1 MDLGNT
7 ETASIPTPLPHT
19 DPDESKSVTVQ
30 GATLDCGVD
39 LERPMPKSETP
50 PQILWESHPAQTV
63 SISPLANID
72 PDESESVLKL
82 EPAPCPE
89 MDPENTNSDSVLCQ
103 IQEEFDSAQKPSEQ
117 RDPFPGLILL
127 TDTDLSFPTV
137 SETAPCLGPELDPSD
152 MRDSEDPISASEP
165 LQIDGEPDPCRKEL
179 GSMPRPT
186 PHPHIDSRVKLGSDP
201 CPDTDSE
208 NTKSTPPELQGEPD
222 TAEIPSEQPAT
233 ALTSTTE
240 SEVDLASPAASCSVS
255 CVGQPDL
262 CNGMRSENPTPA
274 SEPLQTEE
282 DPDLVQIQ
290 ANTPLPHLD
299 SQGFESVP
307 PHKSDATQIGLQP
320 EQPAPVSLTVKTE
333 PGLSSLA
340 VLYPVAY
347 IRQEP
352 GVVTLQSDSQGRDRI
367 LEGSRLRRL
376 QPQPQSLPYFPP
388 IQPPTYSP
396 IRPQQSPSI
405 SNGPCPMICHSILIP
420 SCPPLDLP
428 PDFPSYHPQINH
440 NCLQPGPNR
449 PSLTSQLRPNHP
461 QPPPDLQL
469 GPGLPGPLPGMAG
482 SIPGSLPSQPPT
494 NQAWCR
500 GESFSSRGVFENYSP
515 VIRSFCLQYPS
526 LLFTQGI
533 SAAVGEW
540 RKLSNYDPGYTG
552 KSSATTSAKETET
565 KSTTRVNQAKDK
577 TQRATKSGS
586 GPRVPHGGRLGKV
599 DIKVLEERALG
610 EYTAAMEALLIDPT
624 GVRERLEVRGQEE
637 EGDEEEEGEGD
648 GECSFTEYL
657 NELCSQREFVTKV
670 EAVLDLQYLSSLLT
684 FDPDTIDLLAQ
695 EEAQV
700 DQEMPDVPASV
711 TSTDPEDYTT
721 HTASEGC
728 TTQQLAPSLTEHR
741 EALSLPMT
749 SYELQF
755 ERHCMSMSSIHRKSH
770 STPNYDNH
778 NAPGHGPPLFI
789 QTQDG
794 CTVSYLIPPIPT
806 PSPSETFQLA
816 TSQDGLFQLQGPYP
830 PPQPGNNSHNAPF
843 PMPTPHLRAFSLP
856 PLPVCHKNYN
866 YHNAPPPQ
874 GFFVLPENYSPHPIP
889 MTGQDA
895 FQMCPPQRPRHFVFS
910 EDSPEG
916 GTFVFTPMGDYIP
929 HNAPL
934 PMMMNSP
941 SPFPFLER
949 NQTFQQTQYHHP
961 NNTIAGG
968 PLPGDLLASELASTS
983 TTSGELNNLHRPKS
997 DQQNYNQS
1005 GQQNYISQ
1013 TEANLSNS
1021 SVPLNISK
1029 DGITFMILPLER
1041 EEDGVME
1048 GMSEEEEDSDNFTAG
1063 QVGDVPKQEDL
1074 EEDKKEEEGG
1084 REEEEEGGREEEE
1097 EGGREEEEEGGREK
1111 EEGGGREEEEEGG
1124 REEEEGGREEEE
1136 EGGREEEEEGG
1147 REEEEEGGREE
1158 EEEGGRE
1165 EEEGGR
1171 EEEEGVVL
1179 SPIQTYPFP
1188 SPPSVSNLG
1197 PPTPIGSPAHFPLAA
1212 YHGGRRMLTDN
1223 PPSCPPNLRLLAMA
1237 ALVHSVSSTPPEGQ
1251 GEDNDDEGQLN
1262 WKPQDPCPFQLSH
1275 PPRDRDRVTPPSG
1288 HWDGDTPCAVPVQ
1301 SFIMAVSCSTPKGDP
1316 FLDAHLTGWVRD
1328 TPNPA
1333 GERDPQPPPLW
1344 APASLSGP
1352 TEEPQIGEGS
1362 LEHRPQV
1369 EEGPREDG
1377 TGRGMEVEAAD
1388 KGGKEEWR
1396 VIDSSSS
1403 DGPNT
1408 ETSDSFNAKMLDCV
1422 NSSASDGNNAE
1433 ASDMRNSSQ
1442 ASGLDSANVKALNI
1456 IDLKVT
1462 NVTETN
1468 PPDNANTQG
1477 TDSAFVQA
1485 TDTTITEAPR
1495 VTNSESS
1502 DSVNEKLTDVITAT
1516 EASSITES
1524 CDSDG
1529 VNKPLPDSPAIDC
1542 VKEFADLST
1551 VPIITQ
1557 VYSDTESSPPSISST
1572 DPGSAL
1578 LSDCVSETVE
1588 EAYPRMEETWNQ
1600 PIEGVNLDE
1609 SMSDSQAPIPGLLH
1623 PHSAWDES
1631 TPLPLCLDATGV
1643 KNDHLQSYM
1652 SRDSTRETANISA
1665 AHTLLTLGQVEVKHS
1680 LTPTPRGSAET
1691 EGETVLGG
1699 YKGQMESNVEREN
1712 GVETGEEA
1720 EMERKEVKQKK
1731 RETESEV
1738 ETTQTGQ
1745 RTDADGENTER
1756 REREEE
1762 GRMEEERNEMVGR
1775 LEETSNANPSRSS
1788 KRSTRHQKHS
1798 DSRRRED
1805 TVKTEEGKKEIENE
1819 KEVVKKTEKRETSE
1833 VAVRGEE
1840 EEEVIATENKME
1852 EKTEKKKQ
1860 RQSRKGQEIQAVNRE
1875 QSEEKELRMSDKEVF
1890 KATTAPNIN
1899 TDKVKVTL
1907 KEPQPDQ
1914 RQKTEADRET
1924 SKQRDEAKDKTEKPS
1939 TMTSPMRRA
1948 RRKSKAAAKG
1958 KEESSKTE
1966 NVAEKEDEAKRTEK
1980 PSFIPSPM
1988 ITTRRKSK
1996 ATEKEKEKPKPENTT
2011 NKVTSVETYKEE
2023 DEGKEER
2030 SERPSPLITP
2040 VTRKKSKDAEGK
2052 KEGKSNTKKETGG
2065 ETEKQGDEE
2074 STEKPCPMTSTATR
2088 RMIKTRGNR
2097 KAEESKKE
2105 QIPHTAKKEAKATT
2119 PNIYTDKEREEGED
2133 VPTSGRVALK
2143 DPSPMTRTKWE
2154 KNDVERK
2161 KEKEPRTANME
2172 IDGELENK
2180 ESEKI
2185 EKPGLRTSP
2194 VTRARRKDVEGKKEE
2209 KPKPAEK
2216 ETGKQGNETKEE
2228 RTEKSFPITSHM
2240 TRSRH
2245 AKAAMAKKEQEEET
2259 ANTAEEETG
2268 KHGDEVEEHLTEK
2281 LKIKTIEGGGT
2292 IENDTFV
2299 TNRGPNGK
2307 GMKRKAGESGDMG
2320 EKGERRQVVV
2330 QSEEGSYLGLKKL
2343 TTKNRRGLTEEPTTS
2358 YKAKIEKVETDAKI
2372 MGNEGT
2378 TENKRQEETIPAS
2391 RTKHSEGKREIET
2404 VMSPVTERRTGKIEG
2419 GKRKGETVHPPIPA
2433 KLSKLEED
2441 EPTQAGG
2448 HTPDE
2453 RREEV
2458 EPKRKEEMDRA
2469 RERWS
2474 QRVGKR

>member
-82 EPAPCPE
+82 EPGPCPE

-117 RDPFPGLILL
+117 RDPFPGWILL

-137 SETAPCLGPELDPSD
+137 SETALCLGPELDPSD
-152 MRDSEDPISASEP
+152 MRDSEDLISASEP

-262 CNGMRSENPTPA
+262 CNGMRFENPTPA

-405 SNGPCPMICHSILIP
+405 SNGPCPMICHSTLIP

-440 NCLQPGPNR
+440 NCPQPGPNR

-469 GPGLPGPLPGMAG
+469 GPGLPGPLPVMAG

-494 NQAWCR
+494 TQAWCR
-500 GESFSSRGVFENYSP
+500 GESFSSRGVFENYRWWQNLRDMARKIYPDSGPDAEALACFFIP
-515 VIRSFCLQYPS
+515 VIRSFCLQYPL

-540 RKLSNYDPGYTG
+540 RKLSNYDRMEYYHLAQKFVELEVEEVTAKERSKVIQRSLSGTGQSGAQAELKAGYTG

-610 EYTAAMEALLIDPT
+610 EYTAAMEALLIDPA

-695 EEAQV
+695 EEAQA

-794 CTVSYLIPPIPT
+794 CTVSDLIPPIPT

-843 PMPTPHLRAFSLP
+843 PMPPPHLRAFPLP

-889 MTGQDA
+889 MPGQDA

-916 GTFVFTPMGDYIP
+916 GTFVFIPMGDYIP

-941 SPFPFLER
+941 SPFPFSER
-949 NQTFQQTQYHHP
+949 NQTFQQTQYHYP
-961 NNTIAGG
+961 NNTIAVSDVYYPPGALPCENQNNQNLYITTGSNTAYEATLSHGHSSSIELPAAILPVMGSSGQYITGHSASNFVIQESKDPLSITSILDLQGG
-968 PLPGDLLASELASTS
+968 PLPGDLLASEPASTS

-1013 TEANLSNS
+1013 TEAHLSNS

-1063 QVGDVPKQEDL
+1063 QVGDVPKQENL
-1074 EEDKKEEEGG
+1074 EEEKKEEEG
-1084 REEEEEGGREEEE
+1084 
-1097 EGGREEEEEGGREK
+1097 
-1111 EEGGGREEEEEGG
+1111 
-1124 REEEEGGREEEE
+1124 
-1136 EGGREEEEEGG
+1136 
-1147 REEEEEGGREE
+1147 
-1158 EEEGGRE
+1158 
-1165 EEEGGR
+1165 
-1171 EEEEGVVL
+1171 
-1179 SPIQTYPFP
+1179 
-1188 SPPSVSNLG
+1188 G

-1223 PPSCPPNLRLLAMA
+1223 PPSCPPNLRLVAMA

-1251 GEDNDDEGQLN
+1251 GEDNEDEGQLN

-1301 SFIMAVSCSTPKGDP
+1301 SFIMAVSCSTPRGDP

-1333 GERDPQPPPLW
+1333 G
-1344 APASLSGP
+1344 P

-1362 LEHRPQV
+1362 LEHRPQL
-1369 EEGPREDG
+1369 EEGPREDR
-1377 TGRGMEVEAAD
+1377 TGRGMEVEEAD
-1388 KGGKEEWR
+1388 KGG
-1396 VIDSSSS
+1396 
-1403 DGPNT
+1403 
-1408 ETSDSFNAKMLDCV
+1408 
-1422 NSSASDGNNAE
+1422 
-1433 ASDMRNSSQ
+1433 
-1442 ASGLDSANVKALNI
+1442 
-1456 IDLKVT
+1456 
-1462 NVTETN
+1462 
-1468 PPDNANTQG
+1468 
-1477 TDSAFVQA
+1477 
-1485 TDTTITEAPR
+1485 
-1495 VTNSESS
+1495 
-1502 DSVNEKLTDVITAT
+1502 
-1516 EASSITES
+1516 
-1524 CDSDG
+1524 
-1529 VNKPLPDSPAIDC
+1529 
-1542 VKEFADLST
+1542 
-1551 VPIITQ
+1551 
-1557 VYSDTESSPPSISST
+1557 
-1572 DPGSAL
+1572 
-1578 LSDCVSETVE
+1578 
-1588 EAYPRMEETWNQ
+1588 
-1600 PIEGVNLDE
+1600 
-1609 SMSDSQAPIPGLLH
+1609 
-1623 PHSAWDES
+1623 
-1631 TPLPLCLDATGV
+1631 
-1643 KNDHLQSYM
+1643 
-1652 SRDSTRETANISA
+1652 
-1665 AHTLLTLGQVEVKHS
+1665 
-1680 LTPTPRGSAET
+1680 
-1691 EGETVLGG
+1691 
-1699 YKGQMESNVEREN
+1699 
-1712 GVETGEEA
+1712 
-1720 EMERKEVKQKK
+1720 
-1731 RETESEV
+1731 
-1738 ETTQTGQ
+1738 
-1745 RTDADGENTER
+1745 
-1756 REREEE
+1756 
-1762 GRMEEERNEMVGR
+1762 
-1775 LEETSNANPSRSS
+1775 
-1788 KRSTRHQKHS
+1788 
-1798 DSRRRED
+1798 
-1805 TVKTEEGKKEIENE
+1805 
-1819 KEVVKKTEKRETSE
+1819 
-1833 VAVRGEE
+1833 
-1840 EEEVIATENKME
+1840 
-1852 EKTEKKKQ
+1852 
-1860 RQSRKGQEIQAVNRE
+1860 
-1875 QSEEKELRMSDKEVF
+1875 
-1890 KATTAPNIN
+1890 
-1899 TDKVKVTL
+1899 
-1907 KEPQPDQ
+1907 
-1914 RQKTEADRET
+1914 
-1924 SKQRDEAKDKTEKPS
+1924 
-1939 TMTSPMRRA
+1939 
-1948 RRKSKAAAKG
+1948 
-1958 KEESSKTE
+1958 
-1966 NVAEKEDEAKRTEK
+1966 
-1980 PSFIPSPM
+1980 
-1988 ITTRRKSK
+1988 
-1996 ATEKEKEKPKPENTT
+1996 
-2011 NKVTSVETYKEE
+2011 
-2023 DEGKEER
+2023 
-2030 SERPSPLITP
+2030 
-2040 VTRKKSKDAEGK
+2040 
-2052 KEGKSNTKKETGG
+2052 
-2065 ETEKQGDEE
+2065 
-2074 STEKPCPMTSTATR
+2074 
-2088 RMIKTRGNR
+2088 
-2097 KAEESKKE
+2097 
-2105 QIPHTAKKEAKATT
+2105 
-2119 PNIYTDKEREEGED
+2119 
-2133 VPTSGRVALK
+2133 
-2143 DPSPMTRTKWE
+2143 
-2154 KNDVERK
+2154 
-2161 KEKEPRTANME
+2161 
-2172 IDGELENK
+2172 
-2180 ESEKI
+2180 
-2185 EKPGLRTSP
+2185 GLRHREFTAIHKQHRSWISP
-2194 VTRARRKDVEGKKEE
+2194 
-2209 KPKPAEK
+2209 
-2216 ETGKQGNETKEE
+2216 
-2228 RTEKSFPITSHM
+2228 
-2240 TRSRH
+2240 
-2245 AKAAMAKKEQEEET
+2245 
-2259 ANTAEEETG
+2259 
-2268 KHGDEVEEHLTEK
+2268 
-2281 LKIKTIEGGGT
+2281 
-2292 IENDTFV
+2292 
-2299 TNRGPNGK
+2299 
-2307 GMKRKAGESGDMG
+2307 
-2320 EKGERRQVVV
+2320 
-2330 QSEEGSYLGLKKL
+2330 
-2343 TTKNRRGLTEEPTTS
+2343 
-2358 YKAKIEKVETDAKI
+2358 
-2372 MGNEGT
+2372 
-2378 TENKRQEETIPAS
+2378 
-2391 RTKHSEGKREIET
+2391 T
-2404 VMSPVTERRTGKIEG
+2404 VR
-2419 GKRKGETVHPPIPA
+2419 
-2433 KLSKLEED
+2433 LC
-2441 EPTQAGG
+2441 Q
-2448 HTPDE
+2448 
-2453 RREEV
+2453 
-2458 EPKRKEEMDRA
+2458 
-2469 RERWS
+2469 
-2474 QRVGKR
+2474 

>member
-103 IQEEFDSAQKPSEQ
+103 IQDEFDSAQKPSEQ
-117 RDPFPGLILL
+117 RDPFPDLILL

-165 LQIDGEPDPCRKEL
+165 LQIDREPDPCRKEL

-274 SEPLQTEE
+274 SEPHQTEE

-440 NCLQPGPNR
+440 NCPQPGPNR
-449 PSLTSQLRPNHP
+449 PSLAPQLRPNHP

-494 NQAWCR
+494 TQAWCR
-500 GESFSSRGVFENYSP
+500 GESFSSRGVFENYRWWQNLRDMARKIYPDSGPDAEALACFFIP

-540 RKLSNYDPGYTG
+540 RKLSNYDRMEYYHLAQKFVELEVEEVTAKERSKVIQRSLSGTGQSGAQAELKAGYTG

-610 EYTAAMEALLIDPT
+610 EYTAAMEALLIDPA

-637 EGDEEEEGEGD
+637 EGDKEEEGEGD

-755 ERHCMSMSSIHRKSH
+755 ERHCMSMSSIHR
-770 STPNYDNH
+770 
-778 NAPGHGPPLFI
+778 
-789 QTQDG
+789 
-794 CTVSYLIPPIPT
+794 
-806 PSPSETFQLA
+806 
-816 TSQDGLFQLQGPYP
+816 
-830 PPQPGNNSHNAPF
+830 
-843 PMPTPHLRAFSLP
+843 
-856 PLPVCHKNYN
+856 
-866 YHNAPPPQ
+866 
-874 GFFVLPENYSPHPIP
+874 
-889 MTGQDA
+889 QDA

-916 GTFVFTPMGDYIP
+916 GTFVFIPMGDYIP

-941 SPFPFLER
+941 SPFPFSER

-1005 GQQNYISQ
+1005 
-1013 TEANLSNS
+1013 
-1021 SVPLNISK
+1021 
-1029 DGITFMILPLER
+1029 
-1041 EEDGVME
+1041 
-1048 GMSEEEEDSDNFTAG
+1048 
-1063 QVGDVPKQEDL
+1063 
-1074 EEDKKEEEGG
+1074 
-1084 REEEEEGGREEEE
+1084 
-1097 EGGREEEEEGGREK
+1097 
-1111 EEGGGREEEEEGG
+1111 
-1124 REEEEGGREEEE
+1124 
-1136 EGGREEEEEGG
+1136 
-1147 REEEEEGGREE
+1147 
-1158 EEEGGRE
+1158 
-1165 EEEGGR
+1165 
-1171 EEEEGVVL
+1171 
-1179 SPIQTYPFP
+1179 
-1188 SPPSVSNLG
+1188 G

-1362 LEHRPQV
+1362 LEHRPQL

-1422 NSSASDGNNAE
+1422 NSFASDGNNAE

-1468 PPDNANTQG
+1468 PPDNANTQA

-1557 VYSDTESSPPSISST
+1557 VDSDTESSPPSISST

-1665 AHTLLTLGQVEVKHS
+1665 AHTLLTLGQVEVEHS

-1720 EMERKEVKQKK
+1720 EMERKE
-1731 RETESEV
+1731 
-1738 ETTQTGQ
+1738 
-1745 RTDADGENTER
+1745 
-1756 REREEE
+1756 
-1762 GRMEEERNEMVGR
+1762 
-1775 LEETSNANPSRSS
+1775 
-1788 KRSTRHQKHS
+1788 
-1798 DSRRRED
+1798 
-1805 TVKTEEGKKEIENE
+1805 
-1819 KEVVKKTEKRETSE
+1819 
-1833 VAVRGEE
+1833 
-1840 EEEVIATENKME
+1840 
-1852 EKTEKKKQ
+1852 
-1860 RQSRKGQEIQAVNRE
+1860 
-1875 QSEEKELRMSDKEVF
+1875 
-1890 KATTAPNIN
+1890 
-1899 TDKVKVTL
+1899 
-1907 KEPQPDQ
+1907 EPQPDQ
-1914 RQKTEADRET
+1914 GQKTEADRET

-1939 TMTSPMRRA
+1939 TMTGPMRRA